1 MDLHHVDAP
10 EGYEA
15 RLLPDGGV
23 WRVEMRPESG
33 TWVTIAQ
40 IAPMPHVSAVSAA
53 GLAVAKATPRRRG
66 DPPLIIDPMT
76 GMQVVA
82 PLPRGYRR
90 QRVESFLGSNI
101 RITEIWTGSGWLE
114 L

>member
-1 MDLHHVDAP
+1 M
-10 EGYEA
+10 
-15 RLLPDGGV
+15 GV
-23 WRVEMRPESG
+23 
-33 TWVTIAQ
+33 
-40 IAPMPHVSAVSAA
+40 
-53 GLAVAKATPRRRG
+53 AVAKATPRRRG

-82 PLPRGYRR
+82 PLPLGYRR

-101 RITEIWTGSGWLE
+101 RITEVWTRSGWLE